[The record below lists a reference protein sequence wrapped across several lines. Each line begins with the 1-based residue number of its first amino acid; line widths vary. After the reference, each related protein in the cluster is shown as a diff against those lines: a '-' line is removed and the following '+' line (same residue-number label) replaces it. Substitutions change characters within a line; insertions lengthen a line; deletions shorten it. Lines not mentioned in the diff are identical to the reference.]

1 MNDLA
6 MTNLPGT
13 AKKATSVVVVEDDP
27 ASADVLQRRLQANGM
42 KVAVGRDGGQG
53 LALVREIIPDL
64 VLLDV
69 MLPDTDGYDVC
80 LRIKSDGAIAHIP
93 VIFLSARGEVVDKV
107 RGLSCGAADYVTKPW
122 NAAELLARIDAVLLQ
137 TRNAR
142 PPRLEP
148 MVARPQRTRP
158 MAAVSLKDGARRASA
173 EKLLAAQ
180 FDIAKDGADA
190 VDLVLLDEGA
200 TPDAG
205 LVDAGTAV
213 LVIARGSETPATE
226 FARLDGDLARHADLL
241 VREMR
246 LVRDMGAAADAL
258 ITLATSLEAH
268 DRFMMGHSERV
279 AARSVSIA
287 QVLGLDQVAIGTIRL
302 GALLRDVGNAK
313 LPPPIVVK
321 AGELTQHEREAIERH
336 PLLGEE
342 LLRHVSPL
350 APILPIVRWHHE
362 RLDGGGYPD
371 HLTAEKIPL
380 EVRIVSVADRFE
392 ALLVDRPDRPAV
404 TEQEA
409 VRILQGAVA
418 RGELDPAAVAALAA
432 QVRSAGNP
440 EVEQ

>member
-1 MNDLA
+1 VNDLA
-6 MTNLPGT
+6 TNLPGS
-13 AKKATSVVVVEDDP
+13 AKVATSVVVVEDDP

-42 KVAVGRDGGQG
+42 KVAVGRDGGEG
-53 LALVREIIPDL
+53 LALVREIVPDL

-80 LRIKSDGAIAHIP
+80 LRIKSDGSISHIP

-137 TRNAR
+137 SRNAR

-148 MVARPQRTRP
+148 ESSRGTRSRPV
-158 MAAVSLKDGARRASA
+158 AAVALKDGARRARA
-173 EKLLAAQ
+173 EGLLAPR
-180 FDIAKDGADA
+180 FDIARDGTQVAD
-190 VDLVLLDEGA
+190 VVLIDDGA
-200 TPDAG
+200 TPDAAIADG
-205 LVDAGTAV
+205 GTAI
-213 LVIARGSETPATE
+213 LVIPKGSETPNAE
-226 FARLDGDLARHADLL
+226 FARLDGDLSRHAELL

-258 ITLATSLEAH
+258 ITLATSLEGH

-279 AARSVSIA
+279 AGRAVAIA
-287 QVLGLDQVAIGTIRL
+287 DLLGLDQAAIGTIRL

-313 LPPPIVVK
+313 LPPAIVHK
-321 AGELTQHEREAIERH
+321 AGEVTAHEREAIERH
-336 PLLGEE
+336 PVLGEE
-342 LLRHVSPL
+342 LLRHVTPL

-371 HLTAEKIPL
+371 KLPGEKIPL

-392 ALLVDRPDRPAV
+392 ALLVDRPDRAAV
-404 TEQEA
+404 SEQEA
-409 VRILQGAVA
+409 VRILQGGVA
-418 RGELDPAAVAALAA
+418 RGELDPAVVAALGA
-432 QVRSAGNP
+432 QVRSRGQETA
-440 EVEQ
+440 Q

>member
-6 MTNLPGT
+6 MTPLPGT

-53 LALVREIIPDL
+53 LALVRELVPDL

-148 MVARPQRTRP
+148 LAARPERARP
-158 MAAVSLKDGARRASA
+158 MAAVSLKDGARRATA
-173 EKLLAAQ
+173 EKLLASR

-190 VDLVLLDEGA
+190 VDLVLVDEGTA
-200 TPDAG
+200 PDAG
-205 LVDAGTAV
+205 LVDGGTAV
-213 LVIARGSETPATE
+213 LVVARGSETPAAE
-226 FARLDGDLARHADLL
+226 FARLDGELSRHADLL

-279 AARSVSIA
+279 AARSVSVA

-321 AGELTQHEREAIERH
+321 AGELTPHEREAIERH

-409 VRILQGAVA
+409 VRILQGAVG

-432 QVRSAGNP
+432 QVRSAGSP

>member
-6 MTNLPGT
+6 MTPLPGT

-148 MVARPQRTRP
+148 MAARPERARP
-158 MAAVSLKDGARRASA
+158 MAAVSLKDGARRATA
-173 EKLLAAQ
+173 ERLLAAR
-180 FDIAKDGADA
+180 FDIAKDGSDT
-190 VDLVLLDEGA
+190 VDLILVDEGA
-200 TPDAG
+200 VPEAG
-205 LVDAGTAV
+205 LTDAGTAV

-226 FARLDGDLARHADLL
+226 FARLDGDLSRHADLL

-258 ITLATSLEAH
+258 ITLATSLEGH

-321 AGELTQHEREAIERH
+321 AGELTPHEREAIERH

-409 VRILQGAVA
+409 VRILQGAVG

>member
-1 MNDLA
+1 MNDVA
-6 MTNLPGT
+6 VTLPGS
-13 AKKATSVVVVEDDP
+13 AKVATSVVVVEDDP

-42 KVAVGRDGGQG
+42 KVAVGRDGGEG
-53 LALVREIIPDL
+53 LALVREIVPDL

-80 LRIKSDGAIAHIP
+80 LRIKSDGSIAHIP

-137 TRNAR
+137 ARNAR

-148 MVARPQRTRP
+148 QATRATRTRP
-158 MAAVSLKDGARRASA
+158 VAAISLKDGARRAIA
-173 EKLLAAQ
+173 ERLLAPR
-180 FDIAKDGADA
+180 FDIAGDGAQA
-190 VDLVLLDEGA
+190 VDLVLIDNGA
-200 TPDAG
+200 TPDDG
-205 LVDAGTAV
+205 LADGGTAV
-213 LVIARGSETPATE
+213 LVIAKGSEMPTAE
-226 FARLDGDLARHADLL
+226 FARLDGELSRHAELL

-279 AARSVSIA
+279 AGRAVAIA
-287 QVLGLDQVAIGTIRL
+287 DLLGLDHAAIGTIRL

-313 LPPPIVVK
+313 LPPAIVHK
-321 AGELTQHEREAIERH
+321 AGEVTAHEREAIERH

-342 LLRHVSPL
+342 LLRHVTPL

-362 RLDGGGYPD
+362 RLDGAGYPD
-371 HLTAEKIPL
+371 KLPAEKIPL
-380 EVRIVSVADRFE
+380 EVRVVSVADRFE

-404 TEQEA
+404 SEQEA
-409 VRILQGAVA
+409 VRILQGGVA
-418 RGELDPAAVAALAA
+418 RGELDPAVVAALAA
-432 QVRSAGNP
+432 QVRSSGQEGA
-440 EVEQ
+440 Q

>member
-6 MTNLPGT
+6 MTPLPGT

-148 MVARPQRTRP
+148 MAMRPERTRP
-158 MAAVSLKDGARRASA
+158 MAAVSLRDAARRAAA

-180 FDIAKDGADA
+180 FDIAKDGSDA
-190 VDLVLLDEGA
+190 VDLVLVDEGA
-200 TPDAG
+200 APDAG
-205 LVDAGTAV
+205 LADAGTAV

-226 FARLDGDLARHADLL
+226 FARLDGDLSRHADLL

-321 AGELTQHEREAIERH
+321 AGELTPHEREAIERH

-409 VRILQGAVA
+409 VRILQGAVG